1 MGVRIDI
8 SEYLKRNNMTQ
19 KDLAVRLNITD
30 ANLSNLLS
38 GKSYKGL
45 WDNLEKMAAL
55 FNCSIGDMIVQ
66 TPTKKII
73 PMFLDYSGTTDNLL
87 KGGVEN
93 LKKFLDAINA
103 LERKLT
109 LEDPNHDEYEIR
121 AYIITGTSTKKALP
135 KVVPFHQMAKRYGMP
150 TLFNSAVTEY
160 CGFDVQF
167 NDNIPV
173 DEEIKTDPDDK
184 ECFNRYFTSNVLVK
198 NLQVIEDSREEIN
211 EILRDYTDGEG
222 TEAYIDS
229 DVKSMFNVQFGKIS
243 EEAQKEAVSRIS
255 LLFQKK
261 LGKEL
266 NGVIDVVPYYDE
278 YGIECDFKP
287 SANTKP
293 NSVKLI
299 MSRLREEYDVPFII
313 IGGDNKKED
322 IAMYTGNKE
331 ELTAAGI
338 RSIFIAPSNIGEL
351 TPEYENDPNIIVSN
365 FEKVSGVIDGIEKVA
380 IGVRYNRREGEFE
393 WEI

>member
-19 KDLAVRLNITD
+19 KDLAVHLNITD

-184 ECFNRYFTSNVLVK
+184 ESFNRYFTSNVLVK

-222 TEAYIDS
+222 TEAYIAS

-243 EEAQKEAVSRIS
+243 EEAQKEAVSNAS
-255 LLFQKK
+255 
-261 LGKEL
+261 
-266 NGVIDVVPYYDE
+266 DE
-278 YGIECDFKP
+278 KIK
-287 SANTKP
+287 
-293 NSVKLI
+293 
-299 MSRLREEYDVPFII
+299 M
-313 IGGDNKKED
+313 
-322 IAMYTGNKE
+322 M
-331 ELTAAGI
+331 
-338 RSIFIAPSNIGEL
+338 IFPV
-351 TPEYENDPNIIVSN
+351 T
-365 FEKVSGVIDGIEKVA
+365 
-380 IGVRYNRREGEFE
+380 R
-393 WEI
+393 